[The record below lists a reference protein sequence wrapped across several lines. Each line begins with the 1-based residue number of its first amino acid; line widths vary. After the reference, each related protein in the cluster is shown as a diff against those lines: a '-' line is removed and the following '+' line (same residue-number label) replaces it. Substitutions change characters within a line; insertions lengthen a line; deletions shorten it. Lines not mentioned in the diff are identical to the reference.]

1 MFVYVI
7 NKNGQ
12 PLMPCRPQKAR
23 KLLKSN
29 RAKVVKYEPFTIKL
43 KYGSTGYK
51 QSVTLGVDTGSVHI
65 GASASTKNQELYAS
79 ETVMRSGDGKA
90 SIVRLLAKRS
100 ELRRSRRNR
109 KTRYRK
115 ARFLNRVHRK
125 HKGWLAPSVENKIN
139 AHIKLIADIYKI
151 LPITKIVVEVAQ
163 FDIQKIKNP
172 NISGKEYQQGE
183 QIGWANVREY
193 VLFRDGHQCQCCKG
207 KSGDTILNVHHI
219 ESRMT
224 GGNAPNNLITLC
236 RTCHQGFHKGTV
248 KLPKSIH
255 RGMSFQDAAFMG
267 IMRWAFYNRLKEQY
281 PDVHLTYGYITKNTR
296 IKNNIAKTHTA
307 DAYCIAGNIKAK
319 RLKYEYIRKQ
329 VRRHNRK
336 LHREV
341 YAKGGI
347 RRRARAGHI
356 VRGFCLND
364 TVIAKNQR
372 WFIRG
377 MRTKGSFV
385 LKKLYGT
392 KLEISPSKI
401 RFLWHNN
408 SYLIE
413 RRKVALL
420 PPPPAKARGTRATN
434 I

>member
-12 PLMPCRPQKAR
+12 PLMPCKPQKAR
-23 KLLKSN
+23 KLLKAN
-29 RAKVVKYEPFTIKL
+29 KAEVVKYEPFTIKL
-43 KYGSTGYK
+43 KYGSSGYK
-51 QSVTLGVDTGSVHI
+51 QPVTLGIDTGSVHI
-65 GASASTKNQELYAS
+65 GASASTEKQELYAS

-90 SIVRLLAKRS
+90 SIVRLLAKRL
-100 ELRRSRRNR
+100 ELRRSRRSR

-139 AHIKLIADIYKI
+139 VHLKLVADVHKI
-151 LPITKIVVEVAQ
+151 LPITKVVAEVAQ

-172 NISGKEYQQGE
+172 NISEKEYQQGE
-183 QIGWANVREY
+183 QLGWTNVREY

-224 GGNAPNNLITLC
+224 GGNTPNNLVTLC
-236 RTCHQGFHKGTV
+236 KTCHEGYHQGKIT
-248 KLPKSIH
+248 LPKSIH
-255 RGMSFQDAAFMG
+255 RGMSFRDAAFMG
-267 IMRWAFYNRLKEQY
+267 IMRWAFYNRLKELY
-281 PDVHLTYGYITKNTR
+281 SDVHLTYGYITKNTR

-319 RLKYEYIRKQ
+319 RLDYEYFRKQ

-341 YAKGGI
+341 PAKGGI
-347 RRRARAGHI
+347 RRNAQTGHM

-364 TVIAKNQR
+364 TVLAKGQ
-372 WFIRG
+372 
-377 MRTKGSFV
+377 
-385 LKKLYGT
+385 
-392 KLEISPSKI
+392 
-401 RFLWHNN
+401 
-408 SYLIE
+408 
-413 RRKVALL
+413 
-420 PPPPAKARGTRATN
+420 
-434 I
+434 

>member
-12 PLMPCRPQKAR
+12 PLMPCKPQKAR
-23 KLLKSN
+23 KLLKAN
-29 RAKVVKYEPFTIKL
+29 KAEVVKYEPFTIKL
-43 KYGSTGYK
+43 KYGSSGYK
-51 QSVTLGVDTGSVHI
+51 QPVTLGIDTGSVHI
-65 GASASTKNQELYAS
+65 GASASTEKQELYSS

-90 SIVRLLAKRS
+90 SIVRLLAKRL

-139 AHIKLIADIYKI
+139 VHLKLVADIHKI
-151 LPITKIVVEVAQ
+151 LPITKIIAEVAQ

-183 QIGWANVREY
+183 QLGFSNVREY
-193 VLFRDGHQCQCCKG
+193 VLFRDGHKCQCCKG
-207 KSGDTILNVHHI
+207 KSGDPILNVHHI
-219 ESRMT
+219 ESRMV

-236 RTCHQGFHKGTV
+236 ETCHKGYHQGKIT
-248 KLPKSIH
+248 LPKTMH
-255 RGMSFQDAAFMG
+255 RGMKFRDATFMG
-267 IMRWAFYNRLKEQY
+267 VMRWSFYNRLKALY
-281 PDVHLTYGYITKNTR
+281 SNVHLTYGYITKNTR
-296 IKNNIAKTHTA
+296 IKNNIAKTHAA

-319 RLKYEYIRKQ
+319 RLNYEYLRKQ

-341 YAKGGI
+341 PAKGGV
-347 RRRARAGHI
+347 RRNAQTGHT

-364 TVIAKNQR
+364 TVLAKGQQ
-372 WFIRG
+372 WFVRG
-377 MRTKGSFV
+377 RRQKGGFI
-385 LKKLYGT
+385 LKHLDGT
-392 KLEISPSKI
+392 KLEIIPSKI
-401 RFLWHNN
+401 QFLRHNN

-413 RRKVALL
+413 RREAALIPTL
-420 PPPPAKARGTRATN
+420 
-434 I
+434 

>member
-12 PLMPCRPQKAR
+12 PLMPCKPQKAR
-23 KLLKSN
+23 KLLKAN
-29 RAKVVKYEPFTIKL
+29 KAEVVKYEPFTIKL
-43 KYGSTGYK
+43 KYGSSGYK
-51 QSVTLGVDTGSVHI
+51 QPVTLGIDTGSVHI
-65 GASASTKNQELYAS
+65 GASASTEKQELYAS

-90 SIVRLLAKRS
+90 SIVRLLAKRL
-100 ELRRSRRNR
+100 ELRRSRRSR

-139 AHIKLIADIYKI
+139 VHLKLVADVHKI
-151 LPITKIVVEVAQ
+151 LPITKVVAEVAQ

-172 NISGKEYQQGE
+172 NISEKEYQQGE
-183 QIGWANVREY
+183 QLGWTNVREY

-224 GGNAPNNLITLC
+224 GGNTPNNLVTLC
-236 RTCHQGFHKGTV
+236 KTCHEGYHQGKIT
-248 KLPKSIH
+248 LPKSIH
-255 RGMSFQDAAFMG
+255 RGMSFRDAAFMG
-267 IMRWAFYNRLKEQY
+267 IMRWAFYNRLKELY
-281 PDVHLTYGYITKNTR
+281 SDVHLTYGYITKNTR

-319 RLKYEYIRKQ
+319 RLDYEYFRKQ

-341 YAKGGI
+341 PAKGGI
-347 RRRARAGHI
+347 RRNAQTGHM

-364 TVIAKNQR
+364 TVLAKGQQ
-372 WFIRG
+372 WFVRS
-377 MRTKGSFV
+377 RRQKGSFR
-385 LKKLYGT
+385 LKHLDGT
-392 KLEISPSKI
+392 KLEIVPSKI
-401 RFLWHNN
+401 QFLRHNN
-408 SYLIE
+408 SYLTE
-413 RRKVALL
+413 RRKVVLTSTL
-420 PPPPAKARGTRATN
+420 
-434 I
+434 

>member
-12 PLMPCRPQKAR
+12 PLMPCKPQKAR
-23 KLLKSN
+23 KLLEADK
-29 RAKVVKYEPFTIKL
+29 AEVVKYEPFTIKL
-43 KYGSTGYK
+43 KYGSSGYK
-51 QSVTLGVDTGSVHI
+51 QPVTLGVDTGSVHI
-65 GASASTKNQELYAS
+65 GASASTEKQELYAS

-90 SIVRLLAKRS
+90 SIVRLLAKRL

-115 ARFLNRVHRK
+115 ARFLNRVKSK

-139 AHIKLIADIYKI
+139 AHLKLIADIHKI
-151 LPITKIVVEVAQ
+151 LPITKTVAEVAQ

-193 VLFRDGHQCQCCKG
+193 VLFRDGHQCQCCEG
-207 KSGDTILNVHHI
+207 KSGDPILNVHHI
-219 ESRMT
+219 ESRMI

-236 RTCHQGFHKGTV
+236 KTCHDGFHKGTV

-255 RGMSFQDAAFMG
+255 RGMKFRDAAFMG
-267 IMRWAFYNRLKEQY
+267 IMRWYFYNRLKALY
-281 PDVHLTYGYITKNTR
+281 SNVHLTYGYITKNTR

-307 DAYCIAGNIKAK
+307 DAYCIAGNVKAK
-319 RLKYEYIRKQ
+319 RLNYEYLRKQ

-341 YAKGGI
+341 PAKGGI
-347 RRRARAGHI
+347 RRNAQTGHT
-356 VRGFCLND
+356 VKGFCLND
-364 TVIAKNQR
+364 TVLAKGQQ
-372 WFIRG
+372 WFIYSR
-377 MRTKGSFV
+377 RQKGSFV
-385 LKKLYGT
+385 LRHLDGI
-392 KLEISPSKI
+392 KLEIAPSKI
-401 RFLWHNN
+401 QFLRHNN
-408 SYLIE
+408 SYLTE
-413 RRKVALL
+413 RREVAFTPTL
-420 PPPPAKARGTRATN
+420 
-434 I
+434 

>member
-12 PLMPCRPQKAR
+12 PLMPCKPQKAR
-23 KLLKSN
+23 KLLKEN
-29 RAKVVKYEPFTIKL
+29 KATVVKYEPFTIQL
-43 KYGSTGYK
+43 KYGSAGYK
-51 QSVTLGVDTGSVHI
+51 QPVTLGIDAGSVHI
-65 GASASTKNQELYAS
+65 GASASTEKQELYAS

-90 SIVRLLAKRS
+90 SIVRLLAKRL

-115 ARFLNRVHRK
+115 AKFLNRVHHK

-139 AHIKLIADIYKI
+139 VHLKLVADIHKI
-151 LPITKIVVEVAQ
+151 LPVTKVVVEVAQ

-172 NISGKEYQQGE
+172 DISGVEYQQGE
-183 QIGWANVREY
+183 QLGWANVREY

-207 KSGDTILNVHHI
+207 RSGDPILNVHHI

-236 RTCHQGFHKGTV
+236 KSCHQGYHQGNIS
-248 KLPKSIH
+248 LPKSIH
-255 RGMSFQDAAFMG
+255 RGMSFRDAAFMG

-281 PDVHLTYGYITKNTR
+281 SNAFLTYGYITKNTR
-296 IKNNIAKTHTA
+296 IKNNITKTHTA
-307 DAYCIAGNIKAK
+307 DAYCIAGNVKAE
-319 RLKYEYIRKQ
+319 RLGYEYLRKQ
-329 VRRHNRK
+329 MRRHNRK

-341 YAKGGI
+341 PAKGGV
-347 RRRARAGHI
+347 RKRAQAGHS

-364 TVIAKNQR
+364 TILYQKQR

-377 MRTKGSFV
+377 MRSKGAFV
-385 LKKLYGT
+385 LKHLDGT
-392 KLEISPSKI
+392 KVEIAPSKI
-401 RFLWHNN
+401 TFLWHNK

-413 RRKVALL
+413 RRDVALTSTL
-420 PPPPAKARGTRATN
+420 
-434 I
+434 

>member
-12 PLMPCRPQKAR
+12 PLMPCKPQKAR
-23 KLLKSN
+23 KLLKEGK
-29 RAKVVKYEPFTIKL
+29 ATVVKHEPFTIKL

-51 QSVTLGVDTGSVHI
+51 QLVTLGIDAGSVHI
-65 GASASTKNQELYAS
+65 GASASTEKQELYAS

-100 ELRRSRRNR
+100 ELRRSRRTR

-125 HKGWLAPSVENKIN
+125 HKGWLAPSIENKMN
-139 AHIKLIADIYKI
+139 VHLKLIMDIHKI

-172 NISGKEYQQGE
+172 NISGKEYQQGA
-183 QIGWANVREY
+183 QIGWTNVREY

-236 RTCHQGFHKGTV
+236 RTCHQGFHKDTV
-248 KLPKSIH
+248 KLPKSI
-255 RGMSFQDAAFMG
+255 RRDMSFRDATFMG
-267 IMRWAFYNRLKEQY
+267 IMRWFFYNRLKALY
-281 PDVHLTYGYITKNTR
+281 SNVHITYGYITKNTR

-319 RLKYEYIRKQ
+319 RLNYEYFHKQ

-336 LHREV
+336 IHREV
-341 YAKGGI
+341 PTKGGI
-347 RRRARAGHI
+347 RKKAQAEHL

-364 TVIAKNQR
+364 TVLAKGQQ
-372 WFIRG
+372 WFICGR
-377 MRTKGSFV
+377 RQKGGFV
-385 LKKLYGT
+385 LKHLDGT
-392 KLEISPSKI
+392 KLEITPSKI
-401 RFLWHNN
+401 KFLRHNN

-413 RRKVALL
+413 RRKVQFLS
-420 PPPPAKARGTRATN
+420 
-434 I
+434 

>member
-1 MFVYVI
+1 MLVYII
-7 NKNGQ
+7 NKERQ
-12 PLMPCRPQKAR
+12 PLMPCKPQKAR
-23 KLLKSN
+23 KLLRECK
-29 RAKVVKYEPFTIKL
+29 AKVIKHEPFTIQL
-43 KYGSTGYK
+43 LYGSSGYK
-51 QSVTLGVDTGSVHI
+51 QPITLGIDAGSVHI
-65 GASASTKNQELYAS
+65 GASASTKKQELYAS

-90 SIVRLLAKRS
+90 NIVRLLAKRL

-115 ARFLNRVHRK
+115 TRFLNRVHRK
-125 HKGWLAPSVENKIN
+125 HKDWLAPSIENKIN
-139 AHIKLIADIYKI
+139 VHLKLVADIHRI
-151 LPITKIVVEVAQ
+151 LPVTKVIAEVAQ
-163 FDIQKIKNP
+163 FDIQKIKNH
-172 NISGKEYQQGE
+172 NISGIEYQQGE
-183 QIGWANVREY
+183 QLGWANVREY
-193 VLFRDGHQCQCCKG
+193 VLFRDGHQCQCCHG
-207 KSGDTILNVHHI
+207 KSGDPILNVHHI

-224 GGNAPNNLITLC
+224 GGNAPNNLTTLC
-236 RTCHQGFHKGTV
+236 EHCHQGYHQGNIS
-248 KLPKSIH
+248 LPKSIY
-255 RGMSFQDAAFMG
+255 RGMSFRDAAFMG
-267 IMRWAFYNRLKEQY
+267 IMRWVFYNRLKEQY

-296 IKNNIAKTHTA
+296 IVNNIAKTHTA

-319 RLKYEYIRKQ
+319 RFDYEYLRKQ

-347 RRRARAGHI
+347 RKRAQAGHI
-356 VRGFCLND
+356 VRGFCSND

-377 MRTKGSFV
+377 TRAKGSFV
-385 LKKLYGT
+385 LKKLDGA

-401 RFLWHNN
+401 TFLWHNN

-420 PPPPAKARGTRATN
+420 PIAKARGTRATN

>member
-1 MFVYVI
+1 
-7 NKNGQ
+7 
-12 PLMPCRPQKAR
+12 MPCKPQKAR
-23 KLLKSN
+23 KLLEADK
-29 RAKVVKYEPFTIKL
+29 AEVVKYEPFTIKL
-43 KYGSTGYK
+43 KYGSSGYK
-51 QSVTLGVDTGSVHI
+51 QPVTLGIDTGSVHI
-65 GASASTKNQELYAS
+65 GASASTEKQELYSS

-90 SIVRLLAKRS
+90 SIVRLLAKRL
-100 ELRRSRRNR
+100 ELRRSRRSR

-125 HKGWLAPSVENKIN
+125 HKGWLAPSIENKIN
-139 AHIKLIADIYKI
+139 VHLKLVADVHKI
-151 LPITKIVVEVAQ
+151 LPITKVVAEVAQ

-183 QIGWANVREY
+183 QLGWTNVREY

-236 RTCHQGFHKGTV
+236 KTCHEGYHQGKIT
-248 KLPKSIH
+248 LPKSIH
-255 RGMSFQDAAFMG
+255 RGMSFRDAAFMG
-267 IMRWAFYNRLKEQY
+267 IMRWAFYNKLKELY
-281 PDVHLTYGYITKNTR
+281 SNVHLTYGYITKNTR

-307 DAYCIAGNIKAK
+307 DAYCIAGNVKAK
-319 RLKYEYIRKQ
+319 RLNYEYLRKQ

-341 YAKGGI
+341 PAKGGI
-347 RRRARAGHI
+347 RRNAQTGHM

-364 TVIAKNQR
+364 TVLAKGQQ
-372 WFIRG
+372 WFVRS
-377 MRTKGSFV
+377 RRQKGSFT
-385 LKKLYGT
+385 LKHLDGT
-392 KLEISPSKI
+392 KLEIVPSKI
-401 RFLWHNN
+401 QFLRHNN

-413 RRKVALL
+413 RREVALTSNL
-420 PPPPAKARGTRATN
+420 
-434 I
+434 

>member
-12 PLMPCRPQKAR
+12 PLMPCKPQKAR
-23 KLLKSN
+23 KLLKAN
-29 RAKVVKYEPFTIKL
+29 KARVVKYEPFTIKL

-51 QSVTLGVDTGSVHI
+51 QPVTLGVDTGSVHI
-65 GASASTKNQELYAS
+65 GVSASTEKKELYAS
-79 ETVMRSGDGKA
+79 ETVMRSDDDKA

-125 HKGWLAPSVENKIN
+125 HKGWLAPSIENKIN
-139 AHIKLIADIYKI
+139 VHLKLIADIHKI

-172 NISGKEYQQGE
+172 NISGEEYQQGE

-248 KLPKSIH
+248 KLQKSIH
-255 RGMSFQDAAFMG
+255 RGMSFRDATFMG
-267 IMRWAFYNRLKEQY
+267 IMRWFFYNRLKALY
-281 PDVHLTYGYITKNTR
+281 SNAHITYGYITKNTR

-307 DAYCIAGNIKAK
+307 DAYCIAGNVKAK
-319 RLKYEYIRKQ
+319 RLDYEYFRKQ

-336 LHREV
+336 IHREV
-341 YAKGGI
+341 PTKGCI
-347 RRRARAGHI
+347 RKKAQAEHL

-364 TVIAKNQR
+364 TVLAKGQQ
-372 WFIRG
+372 WFICGR
-377 MRTKGSFV
+377 RQKGGFV
-385 LKKLYGT
+385 LKHLDGT
-392 KLEISPSKI
+392 KLEITPSKI
-401 RFLWHNN
+401 QFLRHNN
-408 SYLIE
+408 SYLTE
-413 RRKVALL
+413 RRKV
-420 PPPPAKARGTRATN
+420 
-434 I
+434 

>member
-12 PLMPCRPQKAR
+12 PLMPCKPRKAR
-23 KLLKSN
+23 KLLREGK
-29 RAKVVKYEPFTIKL
+29 AVVVKHEPFTIQL
-43 KYGSTGYK
+43 KYGSAGYK
-51 QSVTLGVDTGSVHI
+51 QPVTLGIDTGSVHI
-65 GASASTKNQELYAS
+65 GASASTEKQELYAS
-79 ETVMRSGDGKA
+79 ETIMRSGDGKA
-90 SIVRLLAKRS
+90 SIVRLLAKRL

-125 HKGWLAPSVENKIN
+125 HKGWLAPSIENKI
-139 AHIKLIADIYKI
+139 HVHLKLVSDIHKI
-151 LPITKIVVEVAQ
+151 LPVTKIVVEVAQ

-172 NISGKEYQQGE
+172 NISGVEYQLGE
-183 QIGWANVREY
+183 QLGWANVREY

-207 KSGDTILNVHHI
+207 RSVDPILNVHHI

-224 GGNAPNNLITLC
+224 GGDAPNNLITLC
-236 RTCHQGFHKGTV
+236 EHCHQSYHQGKIQ
-248 KLPKSIH
+248 LPKSIH
-255 RGMSFQDAAFMG
+255 RGMSFRDTAFMG
-267 IMRWAFYNRLKEQY
+267 IMRWAFYNRLIALYQ
-281 PDVHLTYGYITKNTR
+281 DVRLIYGYITKNTR
-296 IKNNIAKTHTA
+296 IKNNIVKTHTA

-319 RLKYEYIRKQ
+319 RLEYEYLRKQ

-341 YAKGGI
+341 PAKSGV
-347 RRRARAGHI
+347 RKLAQAGHI
-356 VRGFCLND
+356 VKGFCLND
-364 TVIAKNQR
+364 TVLAKKQQ

-377 MRTKGSFV
+377 MRQKGSFV
-385 LKKLYGT
+385 LKCLNST

-401 RFLWHNN
+401 TFLRHNN

-413 RRKVALL
+413 RREVALRL
-420 PPPPAKARGTRATN
+420 HL
-434 I
+434 